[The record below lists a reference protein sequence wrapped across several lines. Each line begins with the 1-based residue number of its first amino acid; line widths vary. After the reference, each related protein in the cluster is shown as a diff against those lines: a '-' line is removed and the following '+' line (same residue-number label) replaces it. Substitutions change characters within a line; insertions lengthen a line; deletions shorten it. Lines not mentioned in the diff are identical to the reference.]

1 VAHGEGIHCGPI
13 HFEPVYKETRCNVR
27 LPVKYFQFKL
37 CSRVVLQSALLFS
50 VFCLSDASAALKM
63 EKLDDGIY
71 AYVGEQVI
79 SVDDYK
85 QALQNAVR
93 GKFYHGKIPEGK
105 MEEVQKDTG
114 KKLITN
120 ILILQEAQR
129 RNYRP
134 DKKIVQ
140 TSLDATVKKY
150 EKQYGNSEKWP
161 EYKARF
167 IPRLKEQLEK
177 KNIVMQLEEDVS
189 KAPLASAEDSR
200 KYYHE
205 NKEKFTSPE
214 QLRVSVIL
222 LQVMPSSPVSAWDE
236 AMDEGRK
243 IYRNLQGGADFAE
256 LAKLHSADASAKNG
270 GDMGYLHKGM
280 LAKKIQDVLDKMKLG
295 EISKPVE
302 LLRGIAIFRL
312 EDRKKSVLNPYEKVK
327 DRAGRLWQRDQ
338 AELARKKLVDRLW
351 ESTLVRVNSKYYQDD
366 VEKLVTNV
374 KK

>member
-1 VAHGEGIHCGPI
+1 MRVQ
-13 HFEPVYKETRCNVR
+13 
-27 LPVKYFQFKL
+27 VKYFQIKF
-37 CSRVVLQSALLFS
+37 CSRILLQSALLFS
-50 VFCLSDASAALKM
+50 VFCLSNVSAALKL
-63 EKLDDGIY
+63 EKLDDGVY

-85 QALQNAVR
+85 QTLQNAVK

-105 MEEVQKDTG
+105 MEEVRRDVG
-114 KKLITN
+114 KELITN

-129 RNYRP
+129 RNYKA
-134 DKKIVQ
+134 DEKFVQ
-140 TSLDATVKKY
+140 TSLDEAVKKY
-150 EKQYGNSEKWP
+150 EKQYGGSKKWP

-167 IPRLKEQLEK
+167 VPRLKEQLRK
-177 KNIVMQLEEDVS
+177 KSIVMQLEEEIS
-189 KAPLASAEDSR
+189 KAPAASLEDSR

-205 NKEKFTSPE
+205 NREKFTSPE

-222 LQVMPSSPVSAWDE
+222 LQVMPSSPVSVWDE

-243 IYRNLQGGADFAE
+243 IYKKLQSGEDFEE

-280 LAKKIQDVLDKMKLG
+280 LAKKIQDTLDKMKLG

-312 EDRKKSVLNPYEKVK
+312 QGRKKPVLNQFEKVK
-327 DRAGRLWQRDQ
+327 DRAGRLWQREQ
-338 AELARKKLVDRLW
+338 VELARKKLVDRLW
-351 ESTLVRVNSKYYQDD
+351 ESTPVRINSKYYQDD
-366 VEKLVTNV
+366 VAKLVANV

>member
-1 VAHGEGIHCGPI
+1 VSAQ
-13 HFEPVYKETRCNVR
+13 
-27 LPVKYFQFKL
+27 VKYFQFKFY
-37 CSRVVLQSALLFS
+37 SRTLLQSALLFS
-50 VFCLSDASAALKM
+50 VFCLSNASAALKLEM
-63 EKLDDGIY
+63 LDDGVY

-114 KKLITN
+114 KELITN
-120 ILILQEAQR
+120 VLILQEAQR

-134 DKKIVQ
+134 DEKFVQ

-150 EKQYGNSEKWP
+150 EKQYGTSEKWP

-167 IPRLKEQLEK
+167 VPRLKEQLRGK
-177 KNIVMQLEEDVS
+177 SIVMQLEEEIS
-189 KAPLASAEDSR
+189 KAPAASVEDSR

-205 NKEKFTSPE
+205 NNEKFTSPE

-243 IYRNLQGGADFAE
+243 IYKRLQTGANFGE

-312 EDRKKSVLNPYEKVK
+312 QGRKKSVLNPFEKVK
-327 DRAGRLWQRDQ
+327 DRAGRLWQREQ
-338 AELARKKLVDRLW
+338 SELAKKKLVDRLW
-351 ESTLVRVNSKYYQDD
+351 ESTLVRINSKYYQDNMA
-366 VEKLVTNV
+366 KLVTNV